1 MQNGFIKVAG
11 VTPDVKVAD
20 CRYNAD
26 NIIAAMD
33 EMARKRV
40 ALLVTP
46 QLGITAHTCGDLFF
60 QQALIAAAME
70 ELLRI
75 RDASAG
81 SDMITVAGLPVSAGN
96 GLYNAAA
103 VVQNGQILG
112 IVPKQ
117 TPPGY
122 GEHDAPFSA
131 RARSQYHNPDRRA
144 GRPVRAAPDFPAR
157 NAAAVC
163 LRHRTRRGALAGNAR
178 RRRPCRRRRDN
189 PCKAGGK
196 QRNGG

>member
-26 NIIAAMD
+26 RIIEAM
-33 EMARKRV
+33 ERMARKQV

-60 QQALIAAAME
+60 QQALIAAAMD

-81 SDMITVAGLPVSAGN
+81 SDMITVAGLPVCVGN
-96 GLYNAAA
+96 VLYNAAA
-103 VVQNGQILG
+103 VVQNRTDTG
-112 IVPKQ
+112 
-117 TPPGY
+117 
-122 GEHDAPFSA
+122 
-131 RARSQYHNPDRRA
+131 RRSQTDAAGTRRA
-144 GRPVRAAPDFPAR
+144 
-157 NAAAVC
+157 
-163 LRHRTRRGALAGNAR
+163 
-178 RRRPCRRRRDN
+178 
-189 PCKAGGK
+189 
-196 QRNGG
+196 

>member
-33 EMARKRV
+33 EMSRKRV

-60 QQALIAAAME
+60 QQALIAAALE

-103 VVQNGQILG
+103 VVQNGRILG

-117 TPPGY
+117 TPP
-122 GEHDAPFSA
+122 A
-131 RARSQYHNPDRRA
+131 RQS
-144 GRPVRAAPDFPAR
+144 
-157 NAAAVC
+157 
-163 LRHRTRRGALAGNAR
+163 L
-178 RRRPCRRRRDN
+178 
-189 PCKAGGK
+189 
-196 QRNGG
+196 

>member
-26 NIIAAMD
+26 RIIEAM
-33 EMARKRV
+33 ERMARKQV

-60 QQALIAAAME
+60 QQALIAAAMD

-81 SDMITVAGLPVSAGN
+81 SDMITVAGLPVCVGN
-96 GLYNAAA
+96 GS
-103 VVQNGQILG
+103 VQRRRGRTERTDTG
-112 IVPKQ
+112 
-117 TPPGY
+117 
-122 GEHDAPFSA
+122 
-131 RARSQYHNPDRRA
+131 RRSQTDAAGTRRA
-144 GRPVRAAPDFPAR
+144 
-157 NAAAVC
+157 
-163 LRHRTRRGALAGNAR
+163 
-178 RRRPCRRRRDN
+178 
-189 PCKAGGK
+189 
-196 QRNGG
+196 